1 MLLTSLVLRLFPLL
15 KIKYIMSVIQTKKS
29 DSNTKYSEIENQI
42 TTDHGYDKYST
53 TVKRQILMMN

>member
-1 MLLTSLVLRLFPLL
+1 
-15 KIKYIMSVIQTKKS
+15 MSVIQTKKS